1 MESSTVAEQRA
12 TAVAKLKRAASL
24 PRMKDGRRPPMHTEA
39 HSEGERTQ
47 NDESPEGERVEEP
60 DEKPVSRI
68 EVDVVERTEEGKQ
81 SEDGNPPDQPAEQ
94 AAKDLDSA
102 EAPQPTD
109 RPTTPSRRRRRARS
123 RGSKDLRNKPQR
135 PTINTGESSADEGN
149 PPAVGEDAPPSPPL
163 VSPIPSHFA
172 ALQASRLLRS
182 PMSPV
187 PPLFYP
193 GTNPSTPLPT
203 LDDLQKGIGLFRSNS
218 AGAARAMAMSK
229 LVGGKEPVDMSF
241 ISQSP
246 TPPFSSLT
254 RNNTVAGGERIEAR
268 RNLLNRLH
276 GRLNNTDG
284 EITSGG
290 EESTARAPTPNSKRR
305 RRRSHRSS
313 SRVST
318 VLDDRDDREQP
329 PSSPHYTPEVP
340 SVPLPHSNRHTPE
353 PPWQPQKQPFEL
365 EPPMGG
371 RGILIEDDDLSPPKP
386 YGLPVTPV
394 RPGQRRAHA
403 SDAPSSTSTDST
415 PGLSVPVFISKS
427 IHQRDMFPASP
438 FATPLK
444 ERPFGDGDE
453 EEELETLQ
461 ELRNK
466 AASRNAFERD
476 SEISWVA
483 DPGKFYVY
491 IYACSSGI
499 YSSHIRSTAN
509 PHSGR
514 RGFRRRGRGRANGYS
529 LTTRR

>member
-39 HSEGERTQ
+39 VSEGERTQ
-47 NDESPEGERVEEP
+47 NDESPDGERVQEP
-60 DEKPVSRI
+60 EEKPISRM
-68 EVDVVERTEEGKQ
+68 EVDAVEATEEGKQ
-81 SEDGNPPDQPAEQ
+81 SEDGNPQDPPAEPSIV
-94 AAKDLDSA
+94 KDLDSA
-102 EAPQPTD
+102 EAPPPPD
-109 RPTTPSRRRRRARS
+109 RPSTPSRRRRRARS
-123 RGSKDLRNKPQR
+123 RGSKDLRTNKPQR

-149 PPAVGEDAPPSPPL
+149 PPAVGEDAPPSPPV

-172 ALQASRLLRS
+172 TLTANRLLRS
-182 PMSPV
+182 PMSPI

-203 LDDLQKGIGLFRSNS
+203 LDDLSRGLFRSNS

-246 TPPFSSLT
+246 TPLT

-268 RNLLNRLH
+268 RNLLNRLG

-290 EESTARAPTPNSKRR
+290 EESNARAVTPISKRR

-313 SRVST
+313 SRVSA
-318 VLDDRDDREQP
+318 VLDDRDDREQTP
-329 PSSPHYTPEVP
+329 GSPHYTPEVP
-340 SVPLPHSNRHTPE
+340 SIPLPQEPHQHSE
-353 PPWQPQKQPFEL
+353 PPWQSQNHSDDAFEL

-371 RGILIEDDDLSPPKP
+371 RGVLIEDDDLPPKSL
-386 YGLPVTPV
+386 GLPVTPV
-394 RPGQRRAHA
+394 RPRKRLPHA
-403 SDAPSSTSTDST
+403 SDAPSSISTESNT
-415 PGLSVPVFISKS
+415 NTGLSIPIFMSKS
-427 IHQRDMFPASP
+427 TNQRDTFPASP

-444 ERPFGDGDE
+444 ERPFSDGEDE
-453 EEELETLQ
+453 EEVQAYE
-461 ELRNK
+461 ELRSK
-466 AASRNAFERD
+466 SVSRNAFERD

-483 DPGKFYVY
+483 EPGGCFVLTCYPAVTHLINY
-491 IYACSSGI
+491 
-499 YSSHIRSTAN
+499 STAN
-509 PHSGR
+509 
-514 RGFRRRGRGRANGYS
+514 AYS
-529 LTTRR
+529 